1 MFYSKIKFA
10 NGLFFYMALVASA
23 IVASCG
29 DDSQSAHDVAATE
42 TTEWTSDGGA
52 SQTVDV
58 CRCLT
63 EPGNSDYMIQNE
75 DACRDAISREIGV
88 DNWEK
93 INMSQN
99 PEISDRFD
107 ALAARCLQGMKSD
120 GSGSSAKSNLVEL
133 IGTGSG
139 YVWESVNQEA
149 QIYTALAF
157 DDSGFR
163 TIAYNMNGA
172 TDPKDFVEVI
182 RLTGTWEADG
192 ENAAVGTYTDNG
204 VKVSW
209 TFNSDFT
216 KLENNKGVIFTKVAA
231 E

>member
-1 MFYSKIKFA
+1 MFYSKTKFA
-10 NGLFFYMALVASA
+10 KGLYVCMALAAST
-23 IVASCG
+23 ILASCG
-29 DDSQSAHDVAATE
+29 DDTQSTSDADAAE
-42 TTEWTSDGGA
+42 TTQRTDDGGA
-52 SQTVDV
+52 SSSVDI

-99 PEISDRFD
+99 PEISARFD

-120 GSGSSAKSNLVEL
+120 GSGSSAKNNLVEL

-149 QIYTALAF
+149 QIYTTLAF

-172 TDPKDFVEVI
+172 TDSKDFVEVI
-182 RLTGTWEADG
+182 RLNGTWEPDG
-192 ENAAVGTYTDNG
+192 ENAVVGTYTSNG
-204 VKVSW
+204 VKVSF